1 VLAVALTAW
10 GAQAQFEVASIKP
23 GDPSL
28 GGYSM
33 RSFPGRL
40 ELRNYTVKACIEM
53 AYSVNDNQLAG
64 GPKGFDTEGY
74 DIIAK
79 LPEGG
84 KGEQIPQMLQALL
97 ADRFH
102 LTFHRETRSLAAYL
116 LMPAKGGPKMPQATE
131 TISTSWGARRI
142 RGKGIGM
149 AALADMLTKLLEH
162 PVFDETGLEGR
173 YDVTLD
179 FAPVQA
185 SPTPT
190 NEDLGL
196 PFFRRFKSNSA

>member
-1 VLAVALTAW
+1 MLAVALTAW

>member
-33 RSFPGRL
+33 RSLPGRV